1 MKTFRFI
8 IKNKYLL
15 ITGLMLIWVGVF
27 DRYSIVT
34 RIHDEVEL
42 RGLKQ
47 QEDYYTKMIAQVKKN
62 RDELV
67 SNQQTLEKFARE
79 RYFMKKDNEDVFI
92 VEK

>member
-34 RIHDEVEL
+34 RINDEVEL

-62 RDELV
+62 RDELI

>member
-1 MKTFRFI
+1 MGTFRFI
-8 IKNKYLL
+8 IKYKYLL
-15 ITGLMLIWVGVF
+15 VTVLMLIWVGVF

-42 RGLKQ
+42 HQLKQ
-47 QEDYYTKMIAQVKKN
+47 QQDYYTKMIGQVKKN

-67 SNQQTLEKFARE
+67 SNQKTLEKFARE